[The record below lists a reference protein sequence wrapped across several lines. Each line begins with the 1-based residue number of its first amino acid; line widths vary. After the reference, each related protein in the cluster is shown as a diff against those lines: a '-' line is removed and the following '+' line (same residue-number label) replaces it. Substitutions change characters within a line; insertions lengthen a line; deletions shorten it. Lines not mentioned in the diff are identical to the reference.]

1 ALSGAISAL
10 TGEED
15 LAFFDAIA
23 PIVHRDSIDMSK
35 AWFQSRYDKAGPG
48 GTGAD
53 YINCALSEEQ
63 YNAFIDALLEGDKTE
78 FKEWERNTPYFE
90 GCLPIEVM
98 AERGRETLR
107 FGPLK
112 PVGLTS
118 PHSEQ
123 KPYAV
128 IQLRQDNALGTL
140 FNIVG
145 FQTKLKY
152 GEQSRIFRMIPGLQD
167 AEFAR
172 LGGIHRNTFLNS
184 PRLINER
191 LQLKQ
196 RPALRF
202 AGQITGV
209 EGYVESAATGLIAG
223 RLAAAD
229 ALGVPLQLP
238 PTTSAHGALIGHITG
253 GHLSEETGSKSRSFQ
268 PMNVNFGLF
277 PDIPAPKTQDG
288 KRLRGKQRSLARK
301 QLQAARALQDF
312 AAWLSAESKDE
323 AA

>member
-1 ALSGAISAL
+1 
-10 TGEED
+10 
-15 LAFFDAIA
+15 
-23 PIVHRDSIDMSK
+23 
-35 AWFQSRYDKAGPG
+35 
-48 GTGAD
+48 
-53 YINCALSEEQ
+53 
-63 YNAFIDALLEGDKTE
+63 
-78 FKEWERNTPYFE
+78 
-90 GCLPIEVM
+90 
-98 AERGRETLR
+98 
-107 FGPLK
+107 
-112 PVGLTS
+112 
-118 PHSEQ
+118 
-123 KPYAV
+123 
-128 IQLRQDNALGTL
+128 QDNALGTL

-152 GEQSRIFRMIPGLQD
+152 GEQARIFRTIPGLQD

-184 PRLINER
+184 PQLINER

-223 RLAAAD
+223 KLAAAD
-229 ALGVPLQLP
+229 ALDVPLHLP
-238 PTTSAHGALIGHITG
+238 PATSAHGALISHITG
-253 GHLSEETGSKSRSFQ
+253 GHLSEETSAKSRSFQ

-277 PDIPAPKTQDG
+277 PEIPAPKTQDG

-301 QLQAARALQDF
+301 QLQAARALDEF
-312 AAWLSAESKDE
+312 ASWLNTVSKEE